1 MLCVCICRA
10 LLSGA
15 GRKNENWESKLSFQA
30 EEFLKE
36 REQRDGEV
44 KSWEKEKKRWK
55 AFKTELET
63 EVCFFSLSLVMH
75 AWDDLVGV
83 FRLVVPSNHFNR
95 LRTPS

>member
-1 MLCVCICRA
+1 MCICHA

-15 GRKNENWESKLSFQA
+15 DRKNENWESKLSFQA

-63 EVCFFSLSLVMH
+63 EVCFFPLSLVMQMISWAFSVSFCH
-75 AWDDLVGV
+75 PTVLTGCEHQVENGGA
-83 FRLVVPSNHFNR
+83 
-95 LRTPS
+95 

>member
-1 MLCVCICRA
+1 MCICCA
-10 LLSGA
+10 LLSGTN
-15 GRKNENWESKLSFQA
+15 RKNENWESKLSFQA

-63 EVCFFSLSLVMH
+63 EVRFSL
-75 AWDDLVGV
+75 
-83 FRLVVPSNHFNR
+83 
-95 LRTPS
+95 